1 MTNEL
6 FVDLF
11 EQLEARGLKLAIAES
26 ITGGLLSSNFVS
38 VPGASKVLLGSVVA
52 YQDSVKH
59 KLLSVSNE
67 LLESKGAVSSEVAE
81 AMASGVRSLLTE
93 SGTDIG
99 KVVTIAT
106 TGMASDDPYKP
117 GGPPA
122 GLVYV
127 AVQLPS
133 RTAEVLKLSLLGS
146 RNEIRQEAARRAALL
161 LQSLL
166 NRD

>member
-1 MTNEL
+1 M
-6 FVDLF
+6 
-11 EQLEARGLKLAIAES
+11 AI
-26 ITGGLLSSNFVS
+26 
-38 VPGASKVLLGSVVA
+38 
-52 YQDSVKH
+52 
-59 KLLSVSNE
+59 
-67 LLESKGAVSSEVAE
+67 
-81 AMASGVRSLLTE
+81 GVRSLLSG

-106 TGMASDDPYKP
+106 TGMASDDPDKP

-133 RTAEVLKLSLLGS
+133 RPAEVLKLSLLGS
-146 RNEIRQEAARRAALL
+146 RNEIRQEAAGRAALL